1 MKKMDVGY
9 GLPVSADGVVDG
21 GFLQPNARY
30 RLTTSLRVLVPES
43 APRRTR

>member
-1 MKKMDVGY
+1 MGAGY

-21 GFLQPNARY
+21 GLLQPDARY

-43 APRRTR
+43 VPRRTR